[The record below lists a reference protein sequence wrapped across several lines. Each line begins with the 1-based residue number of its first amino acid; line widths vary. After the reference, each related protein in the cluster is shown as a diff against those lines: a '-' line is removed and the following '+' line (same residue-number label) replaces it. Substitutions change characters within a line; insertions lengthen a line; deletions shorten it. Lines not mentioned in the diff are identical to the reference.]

1 MIKAITRLIGIVGP
15 RGGGTFVGGE
25 GERIQFPPGA
35 VITHVDDGRFSSTTV
50 EKSNFLGMPTYYFN
64 RTGVSHEPSESD
76 MVHYTVEVGGKKVTG
91 SCIAEVS
98 EQAIGNAT
106 LRARELYES
115 RRFKRPRFL
124 RRPRPKIT
132 EWPNP

>member
-35 VITHVDDGRFSSTTV
+35 VVTHVNDGRFSSTTV
-50 EKSNFLGMPTYYFN
+50 EKSNFLGMPSYYFN

-76 MVHYTVEVGGKKVTG
+76 MVHYTVEVGGQKVVG
-91 SCIAEVS
+91 SCIAECS
-98 EQAIGNAT
+98 DRAIESAT
-106 LRARELYES
+106 RRAQELYGN
-115 RRFKRPRFL
+115 RRFKRPRF
-124 RRPRPKIT
+124 RAPKPKIT
-132 EWPNP
+132 EWPHP